1 MNKQDI
7 KIIIM
12 ECAAKVSGFSTDSLN
27 DHPDDALMA
36 DLGLDSIKIMEIWA
50 LIESRVGLDLGVIGA
65 QQPATLRAVIEHVQA
80 VLAAKGE

>member
-7 KIIIM
+7 TTIVL
-12 ECAAKVSGFSTDSLN
+12 ECAAEVSGFGADALK
-27 DHPDDALMA
+27 DHLDNALMA
-36 DLGLDSIKIMEIWA
+36 DLGLDSIKIMEAWV
-50 LIESRVGLDLGVIGA
+50 LIENRVGLDLGVIGA